1 MKFCINSIKSQ
12 LSKLLDYDI
21 DRNKVCIYPYGE
33 LGKKTEDVLFRTY
46 KITPKLIF
54 DNYQYT
60 NNTKLQPISFLSTL
74 NSNEID
80 LILIC
85 SISYRDE
92 LLNTIPLIF
101 RKKIRFIEKTTEINS
116 LFLKEKCQNSYKSV
130 CQKAYDYLH
139 YNKDKSYEI
148 PFLVLVTGQKCSLRC
163 KNCCNFSPYHSPSI
177 SLYNI
182 EYIISDLKKII
193 HKVKCIKKLAIQG
206 GECFLHPQ
214 LLNLIKFVNSEEKIN
229 CCVIHTNAV
238 CKINPRIIDIISSN
252 TKFVIRISPYGDVN
266 KKYVNK
272 LESILKNNNIN
283 YYYHNFA
290 SYAGE
295 WSYCGGQEI
304 SKQNKENTVNN
315 YMKCEFKGCLTLEN
329 GIISRCSRATI
340 AHIYQKF
347 HPQKKDFINVRKKFH
362 IIKLKSY
369 IKNANSEKGIVTA
382 CFYCQGTS
390 GPKITAGEQ
399 I

>member
-101 RKKIRFIEKTTEINS
+101 RKKIKKKKKTTEINS

-163 KNCCNFSPYHSPSI
+163 KNCCN
-177 SLYNI
+177 
-182 EYIISDLKKII
+182 
-193 HKVKCIKKLAIQG
+193 
-206 GECFLHPQ
+206 
-214 LLNLIKFVNSEEKIN
+214 
-229 CCVIHTNAV
+229 
-238 CKINPRIIDIISSN
+238 
-252 TKFVIRISPYGDVN
+252 
-266 KKYVNK
+266 
-272 LESILKNNNIN
+272 
-283 YYYHNFA
+283 
-290 SYAGE
+290 
-295 WSYCGGQEI
+295 
-304 SKQNKENTVNN
+304 
-315 YMKCEFKGCLTLEN
+315 
-329 GIISRCSRATI
+329 
-340 AHIYQKF
+340 
-347 HPQKKDFINVRKKFH
+347 
-362 IIKLKSY
+362 
-369 IKNANSEKGIVTA
+369 
-382 CFYCQGTS
+382 
-390 GPKITAGEQ
+390 
-399 I
+399 